1 MTPESRARLEALG
14 VVLRVYGL
22 QASMTEDG
30 LRVVNRAV
38 AGCCAAHP
46 ADLISV
52 GAREDDGGRLWFF
65 TSWRH
70 PVAEVERVVDAV
82 MVIRGLLDGEPGV
95 AL

>member
-14 VVLRVYGL
+14 VVLRVYRL
-22 QASMTEDG
+22 RASMTEEG
-30 LRVVNRAV
+30 LRVVNRGA
-38 AGCCAAHP
+38 AGCCAAQV
-46 ADLISV
+46 ADLITV
-52 GAREDDGGRLWFF
+52 AAREDDGGRLWFF
-65 TSWRH
+65 TSWRY